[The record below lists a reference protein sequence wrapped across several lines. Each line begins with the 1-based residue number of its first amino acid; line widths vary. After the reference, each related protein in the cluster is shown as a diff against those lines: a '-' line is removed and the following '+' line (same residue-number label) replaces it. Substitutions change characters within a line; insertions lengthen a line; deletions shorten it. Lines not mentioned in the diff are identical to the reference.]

1 MALNVLI
8 APDKFKGTLPA
19 PAVAKAI
26 ARGWHN
32 TRPDDRLEL
41 LPMSDGGE
49 GFGEVMGR
57 LLGAEGQTVK
67 TVDAA
72 RRPVTAQWW
81 WEQKTATAVIE
92 SATTIGLALLPAGK
106 FHPFEL
112 DTFGLGAVLQAT
124 VNAGARR
131 CLIGIGGSATN
142 DGGFGLARS
151 LGWRFLNQRG
161 EEIHQWTGLAALAR
175 LEPSETPARFGE
187 WVAAVDVQIPLSG
200 PSGCTRVF
208 GPQKGLRAGDFE
220 LAERC
225 LARLAEVAGEQ
236 CGFKYAEERGAGAA
250 GGLGFGLR
258 CFAGAKLE
266 SGFAV
271 FSRHADLAGRMK
283 SAQLVL
289 TGEGRVDEQ
298 TFMGKGAGRL
308 AKMCRAF
315 GVPCIVFAGEIS
327 APAQALELFR
337 RAYALSPEF
346 TTREISLA
354 EPAAWLEKAAE
365 AAAKNLGA

>member
-19 PAVAKAI
+19 TAVAKAI

-32 TRPDDRLEL
+32 VRPDDRLEL

-57 LLGAEGQTVK
+57 LFGAERQTVK
-67 TVDAA
+67 TVDAVH
-72 RRPVTAQWW
+72 RPAIAQWW

-92 SATTIGLALLPAGK
+92 SATTIGLASLPAGN

-112 DTFGLGAVLQAT
+112 DTFGLGAVLQAA
-124 VNAGARR
+124 VNASARR
-131 CLIGIGGSATN
+131 CLLGIGGSATN

-151 LGWRFLNQRG
+151 LGWRFFNRND
-161 EEIHQWTGLAALAR
+161 EEIHQWTRLAALAR
-175 LEPSETPARFGE
+175 LQPPATPARFGE
-187 WVAAVDVQIPLSG
+187 LLAAVDVQNPLLG

-220 LAERC
+220 LAEQC
-225 LARLAEVAGEQ
+225 LGRLAKEAEEQ
-236 CGFKYAEERGAGAA
+236 GGFKYADEPGAGAA

-266 SGFAV
+266 SGFKV
-271 FSRHADLAGRMK
+271 FARHADLARRVQLT
-283 SAQLVL
+283 QLVL

-298 TFMGKGAGRL
+298 TFMGKGTGSL
-308 AKMCRAF
+308 ATMCRDF

-327 APAQALELFR
+327 ASAPALELFHQ
-337 RAYALSPEF
+337 AYALTPAF

-365 AAAKNLGA
+365 IAAKSRGA